1 MPPDSSPGLLERP
14 TRSDHPAARRPVQS
28 SVDLRRLRFRR
39 AVTLVLMTLALPGSA
54 QVAAGN
60 RRLGRAALRVV
71 VSLLG
76 FVIGVLL
83 IGLVFDSFWFWLASN
98 TTFLALVRLV
108 LFALAIGWA
117 YLFVD
122 AWRLGDPLGL
132 RQKQRLA
139 MVGINGA
146 LCFSVVGALL
156 FGAHVVTVQRGV
168 IQSLFTA
175 SSVTG
180 AHDGRFNV
188 LLLGGDS
195 GTTRWGLRPDS
206 ITVASI
212 DAETGKSVL
221 FGLPRNMLNF
231 PFAKGSIMAKQF
243 PRGYSCGSDCELN
256 SLVTWAGNHRS
267 LFKGYDDPGVEA
279 TTEAVEGITGL
290 KMNYYAMVNLAGF
303 RKLVDAVGG
312 VTLTVR
318 DPIPKGAIGD
328 FDGKSYIQPGTRK
341 LNGADTLWFARSR
354 MAADD
359 YSRMAR
365 QKCVMNAMLQQLSP
379 KQVVLNFSKIASA
392 GAAMLR
398 TDIPASELDRFIKL
412 ALEARKEPVQTVS
425 FVPPMIKTYDPDVA
439 KIHRAVDTAIDKS
452 ESASK
457 SGSGAGGAKKSGS
470 GAGGAK
476 KSGTG
481 SPATG
486 TTGGSYGNLQQGYS
500 ANATNN
506 LGSAC

>member
-1 MPPDSSPGLLERP
+1 MPPASSPGLLER
-14 TRSDHPAARRPVQS
+14 SSAPAARRPAQS
-28 SVDLRRLRFRR
+28 SADLRRVRFRR
-39 AVTLVLMTLALPGSA
+39 AVTLMLMTLVLPGSA
-54 QVAAGN
+54 QIAVGN
-60 RRLGRAALRVV
+60 RRVGRIALRVV
-71 VSLLG
+71 GGLVG
-76 FVIGVLL
+76 FAVLVLL
-83 IGLVFDSFWFWLASN
+83 VGLVFDSFWFWLAAN
-98 TTFLALVRLV
+98 TTFLALVRFA
-108 LFALAIGWA
+108 LFAMAIGWA

-122 AWRLGDPLGL
+122 SWRLGDPLGL

-139 MVGINGA
+139 MVGINGV

-168 IQSLFTA
+168 IKTLFTA
-175 SSVTG
+175 SSVTA
-180 AHDGRFNV
+180 AHGGRFNV

-195 GTTRWGLRPDS
+195 GVTRTGLRPDS

-212 DAETGKSVL
+212 DADTGKTVL

-243 PRGYSCGSDCELN
+243 PKGYRCGSECELN
-256 SLVTWAGNHRS
+256 SLVTWAADHRS

-290 KMNYYAMVNLAGF
+290 KMNYYAMVNLNGF

-328 FDGKSYIQPGTRK
+328 FDGKSYIKPGTRK

-365 QKCVMNAMLQQLSP
+365 QKCVMNAMLHQLSP
-379 KQVVLNFSKIASA
+379 KQVVLNFGKIASA

-398 TDIPASELDRFIKL
+398 TDIPASELDRFVKL
-412 ALEARKEPVQTVS
+412 ALEARKQPVQTVS
-425 FVPPMIKTYDPDVA
+425 FVPPTIKTYAPDIAKIQRQVQSTIGASKKGHKASGPVA
-439 KIHRAVDTAIDKS
+439 KKPAAGTS
-452 ESASK
+452 E
-457 SGSGAGGAKKSGS
+457 
-470 GAGGAK
+470 
-476 KSGTG
+476 
-481 SPATG
+481 G
-486 TTGGSYGNLQQGYS
+486 TTGGSYGNIHQGYT
-500 ANATNN
+500 ANETAD
-506 LGSAC
+506 LGAAC